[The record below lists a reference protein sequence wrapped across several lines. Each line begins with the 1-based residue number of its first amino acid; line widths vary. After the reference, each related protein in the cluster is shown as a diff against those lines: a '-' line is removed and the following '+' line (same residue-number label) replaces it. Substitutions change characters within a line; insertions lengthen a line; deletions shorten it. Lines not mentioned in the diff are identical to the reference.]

1 MEDENKEVIDTSQQ
15 PSKDTTELPTTTTT
29 TTTDNNEQNLSLTS
43 EVSPNT
49 TTPISPTTT
58 ATSPKITQ
66 ENQNITTPTSISPS
80 LTSVNVS
87 PTTTTTA
94 ATTTITS
101 PTTTTSASPTTSV
114 TAVGNT
120 PTTTT
125 TTTTTTSPL
134 GNILSLNMPA
144 VGKRLNVQIETLENR
159 INNDMYD
166 TEAWTLLLN
175 EVQSQPISIARD
187 IYKRFLSVFPT
198 AGRYW
203 KLYVEE
209 EMKEK
214 NYDIVEKIFFENLR
228 NVKNVEFWKSYITYI
243 KQLENREE
251 IIKAFEFALESIGM
265 DISSTSI
272 WTDYIQFL
280 KDEKATTQF
289 EEGQKMT
296 AIRKLY
302 QRAIENPMHDL
313 DNIYK
318 EYEVYEN
325 SINKTLAKALLS
337 DHQGKYQHARNVYR
351 DRKSLLEGILRNM
364 LAKPPR
370 SSDKEEH
377 QVRLWRK
384 LITYERS
391 NPQKFD
397 NVTLRNR
404 VIATYNQCLLCLY
417 HYPDIW
423 YEAATYLADCGD
435 ASGCIA
441 MFDRSL
447 VALPKNLFIHFAYAD
462 YLESQKKQPQA
473 KEIYEKILQS
483 NPEPLVWIQYM
494 KFSRRTERIEGP
506 RKIFKRAKSTPDC
519 TYHVYI
525 ALGLIEYYIN
535 QDTRMARD
543 IFEIG
548 LKKFPSEIA
557 FVNFYIEFLTN
568 LNEENN
574 TRVLFEKL
582 LTWPSLEKSES
593 IWRKFLDFEYRQNQ
607 DVSSILKLEK
617 RYQVTV
623 NSNTD
628 KSGVLQALNRYKF
641 LNLWS
646 CHPTEIEIITKNIL
660 DDHSDQNKD
669 DHHHHPHSRH
679 TKDSSSDKD
688 EVDGKGSSAATTT
701 KPHKKGKGK
710 EIKPVPQVE
719 SKPTFSTIIPT
730 SNWKVKKP
738 DISQMVPYR
747 GEIGKFTQSSVV
759 SIPNQQPSI
768 SQPISQT
775 PISQPI
781 SQTIPQPIGH
791 QQLQTNIQPQLQ
803 SQPQQQGNQPPN
815 RSGLPDFIFYF
826 LQNLPSNQQFMGP
839 YVDPEQLIGI
849 IRDTPLPIQFLNQQ
863 QQQLQQQ
870 QQQQLQQQ
878 QLQLQQQQLQLQQQ
892 QQQQLLQIQQ
902 HQQQQA
908 NRTSPTL
915 SNETLIPNKQQQQQ
929 QQQQQLAHKRKQPD
943 DESTNESTTTTSVVS
958 PIIAPNSTT
967 IPTSATTTVSPITT
981 IPSIS
986 SPTTTST
993 TVTTKSQQSASDIY
1007 RKRQANKLSKK
1018 S

>member
-1 MEDENKEVIDTSQQ
+1 MEDENKEVMDTSQQ
-15 PSKDTTELPTTTTT
+15 LQQETATSPTSTTDNNGQTASPTPTTTTTAASPTTITTTTT
-29 TTTDNNEQNLSLTS
+29 TTA
-43 EVSPNT
+43 SPT
-49 TTPISPTTT
+49 TASPETMTASTSPTTT
-58 ATSPKITQ
+58 TVVISPIISSIVV
-66 ENQNITTPTSISPS
+66 EPNVTTPTSISP
-80 LTSVNVS
+80 
-87 PTTTTTA
+87 
-94 ATTTITS
+94 
-101 PTTTTSASPTTSV
+101 
-114 TAVGNT
+114 
-120 PTTTT
+120 
-125 TTTTTTSPL
+125 TTTTTTSTSTSTTASPTTTVAATATTTPTTTMPTATTL

-228 NVKNVEFWKSYITYI
+228 SVKNVEFWKSYIAYI
-243 KQLENREE
+243 KQIKGDKVENRDE

-397 NVTLRNR
+397 AVTLRNR

-423 YEAATYLADCGD
+423 YEAATYLADCAD
-435 ASGCIA
+435 LSGCIA

-447 VALPKNLFIHFAYAD
+447 IALPKNLFIHFAYAD

-473 KEIYEKILQS
+473 KEIYEKILQT

-506 RKIFKRAKSTPDC
+506 RKIFKRAKSSPDC
-519 TYHVYI
+519 TYHVYV

-623 NSNTD
+623 NNNTD

-660 DDHSDQNKD
+660 DDHSDQNSKD
-669 DHHHHPHSRH
+669 DHHHSHHQPHSRH
-679 TKDSSSDKD
+679 HTTKEGSEKD
-688 EVDGKGSSAATTT
+688 EADAIGKDGKGA

-710 EIKPVPQVE
+710 EHKNQPVPQIE
-719 SKPTFSTIIPT
+719 SKPTYSTIIPT

-738 DISQMVPYR
+738 DITQMVPYR

-759 SIPNQQPSI
+759 SIPQQQPSQSGQPL
-768 SQPISQT
+768 SQ
-775 PISQPI
+775 
-781 SQTIPQPIGH
+781 
-791 QQLQTNIQPQLQ
+791 
-803 SQPQQQGNQPPN
+803 QPQQNQINNPQQQQQQGINTNLPPN
-815 RSGLPDFIFYF
+815 RNGLPDFIFYF

-839 YVDPEQLIGI
+839 FVDPDQLVGI
-849 IRDTPLPIQFLNQQ
+849 IRETPLPIQFLNQQ
-863 QQQLQQQ
+863 QPQQTQQQ
-870 QQQQLQQQ
+870 P
-878 QLQLQQQQLQLQQQ
+878 
-892 QQQQLLQIQQ
+892 
-902 HQQQQA
+902 

-915 SNETLIPNKQQQQQ
+915 SNEALVPNKPSNQQQT
-929 QQQQQLAHKRKQPD
+929 HKRKQPD
-943 DESTNESTTTTSVVS
+943 DETNLNNTNEQQPTTTTTTTTTNVVS
-958 PIIAPNSTT
+958 PIITTPNSAS
-967 IPTSATTTVSPITT
+967 IPNSISATPTTTVSPTTT

-986 SPTTTST
+986 SPTATST
-993 TVTTKSQQSASDIY
+993 IPTVSVKSQQSASDIY